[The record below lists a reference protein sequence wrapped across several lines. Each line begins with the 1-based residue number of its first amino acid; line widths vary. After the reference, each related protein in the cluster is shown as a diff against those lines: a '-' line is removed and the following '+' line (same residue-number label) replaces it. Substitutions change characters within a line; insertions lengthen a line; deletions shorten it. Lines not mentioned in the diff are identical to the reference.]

1 MKSNGQQYTSCAF
14 VHKGANRRPGSESF
28 RVFVFWGFV
37 IAFESVLM
45 NMGWLKQVKQERLL
59 TSPRSPLL
67 AGTMASTFASHQI
80 KLAKLTNVKWSALLG
95 SFTEPIGRNSTK

>member
-37 IAFESVLM
+37 IAFESDLM
-45 NMGWLKQVKQERLL
+45 NHGVAK
-59 TSPRSPLL
+59 
-67 AGTMASTFASHQI
+67 AGKVTHVA
-80 KLAKLTNVKWSALLG
+80 
-95 SFTEPIGRNSTK
+95 

>member
-45 NMGWLKQVKQERLL
+45 NMGWLKQERLL